1 MGGGVGGGG
10 IKESI
15 GSWEGRA
22 AGQGLFSTSLM
33 LNAAANTEK
42 LQFITIPP
50 LEQACTETYTRKT
63 LGKRK
68 IKHAKRSN
76 YVFLIVRTQ
85 TRRAKSKKCAKM
97 FNFQSFRLFV
107 WSAL

>member
-1 MGGGVGGGG
+1 MGGGVGGG

-50 LEQACTETYTRKT
+50 PPPWNRRARRRTRARRAT
-63 LGKRK
+63 LWLGRRQ
-68 IKHAKRSN
+68 IKPAKLSN
-76 YVFLIVRTQ
+76 YVL
-85 TRRAKSKKCAKM
+85 
-97 FNFQSFRLFV
+97 
-107 WSAL
+107 